1 MQNPKSPNAV
11 DVTVGSNVRRIRNL
25 IGMSQESLGAKLGLT
40 FQQVQKYEKG
50 TNRISASKL
59 VAMSQALD
67 CSIAQLFD
75 GVDAST
81 NTVPLP
87 NISPAALKVAAQ
99 FDKISS
105 PTQRDA
111 VTKLVASMTR
121 DEASRPTLV
130 AAE

>member
-1 MQNPKSPNAV
+1 MTNPKSPNEV
-11 DVTVGSNVRRIRNL
+11 DVTVGRNVRRIRNM
-25 IGMSQESLGAKLGLT
+25 IGMSQETLAAKLGLT

-67 CSIAQLFD
+67 CSIGQFFAD
-75 GVDAST
+75 IDAST

-87 NISPAALKVAAQ
+87 KVSAAALKLASE

-105 PTQRDA
+105 DTQRGA
-111 VTKLVASMTR
+111 VAKLVESLA
-121 DEASRPTLV
+121 RPATAR
-130 AAE
+130 AAPPEE